1 MPRKVPRSRL
11 RELLICTKWV
21 SSPASPN
28 SRSQKNRAKK
38 PRSSARSSSSITKA
52 PASGVGTKRMMP
64 SRRGGFGCAGQRQ
77 PIEAVAQGAQ
87 PDELVAVKIGSRE
100 AMIVKLR
107 QQPLHAR
114 RQRVFE
120 PEIRQQPGEL
130 AEGDAVIARI
140 LANLSGVDDRRARH
154 EVPHDIGDVA
164 HLIIFC
170 IAADVDRLIV
180 DRRARRFKK
189 GDEGAGDVLAVNER
203 PPWRAITHDADVA
216 LGDGATQEG

>member
-38 PRSSARSSSSITKA
+38 PRSAARLSSAITKA
-52 PASGVGTKRMMP
+52 PGGGVGTKRMMP
-64 SRRGGFGCAGQRQ
+64 PRRGGFGCAGQRQ

-87 PDELVAVKIGSRE
+87 PDELVAVEIGSRE

-120 PEIRQQPGEL
+120 PEIRQQTGEL
-130 AEGDAVIARI
+130 AERDAGIARI
-140 LANLSGVDDRRARH
+140 LSNLSGVDGRTAPP
-154 EVPHDIGDVA
+154 EMPNDIG
-164 HLIIFC
+164 
-170 IAADVDRLIV
+170 
-180 DRRARRFKK
+180 
-189 GDEGAGDVLAVNER
+189 
-203 PPWRAITHDADVA
+203 
-216 LGDGATQEG
+216 